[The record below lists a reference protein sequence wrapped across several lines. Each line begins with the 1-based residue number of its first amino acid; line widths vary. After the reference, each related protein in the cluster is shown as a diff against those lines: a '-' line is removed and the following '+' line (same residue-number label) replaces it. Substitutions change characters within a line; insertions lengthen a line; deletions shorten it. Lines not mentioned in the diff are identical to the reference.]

1 MENLILHLR
10 RNEMS
15 LIAPHQT
22 EGVSWLLRRENERKG
37 GLLCDDMGLGKTMQ
51 IVSLFV
57 ANPLPRTLIVL
68 PPVLIPQWISTINKV
83 LKNFHI
89 KYYVKQYTS
98 KTDNEIRQELVC
110 KDTDKHFIIICSYN
124 MLITRNKYATREECY
139 PRLNFRWDRL
149 ILDEIHMIRND
160 KSKINRTIS
169 NTYSR
174 IRWGLTGTPINNKL
188 KDLKTLLSYVTHS
201 DNEGV
206 PVRKLIEDC
215 VLRRVKEKVLKKK
228 LPPCVIQNVCI
239 PFQSQMEEDI
249 YKVVSDNVL
258 SSLGMTDVNDITSM
272 SLEIFEQ
279 LIRMRQVAACPP
291 IAMDSL
297 SKKWFKKNPIT
308 EWHLQNTQRFPEY
321 VSRGIGS
328 DTGNMSKINFLVEDM
343 KKDTHNM
350 NKTIIFCHFKAEL
363 RMYKAI
369 LENMNYKTAIIDGS
383 IDKKDRAD
391 ILSGFMCSKYDIR
404 DIISHKC
411 HFHSNSEEN
420 LEITKKIHDNLSYD
434 VVLIQ
439 IDCGGTG
446 LNLQGANRI
455 YITSPHY
462 NPAIEMQAIAR
473 AHRIGQKRPVLV
485 KRLVLGCEN
494 ESDAIGLH
502 YPLTI
507 DGHIHSLQT
516 KKIDT
521 MIKYI
526 DDSYNMKVETVIY

>member
-1 MENLILHLR
+1 
-10 RNEMS
+10 
-15 LIAPHQT
+15 
-22 EGVSWLLRRENERKG
+22 
-37 GLLCDDMGLGKTMQ
+37 
-51 IVSLFV
+51 
-57 ANPLPRTLIVL
+57 
-68 PPVLIPQWISTINKV
+68 
-83 LKNFHI
+83 
-89 KYYVKQYTS
+89 
-98 KTDNEIRQELVC
+98 
-110 KDTDKHFIIICSYN
+110 
-124 MLITRNKYATREECY
+124 
-139 PRLNFRWDRL
+139 
-149 ILDEIHMIRND
+149 
-160 KSKINRTIS
+160 
-169 NTYSR
+169 
-174 IRWGLTGTPINNKL
+174 
-188 KDLKTLLSYVTHS
+188 
-201 DNEGV
+201 
-206 PVRKLIEDC
+206 
-215 VLRRVKEKVLKKK
+215 
-228 LPPCVIQNVCI
+228 
-239 PFQSQMEEDI
+239 
-249 YKVVSDNVL
+249 
-258 SSLGMTDVNDITSM
+258 
-272 SLEIFEQ
+272 
-279 LIRMRQVAACPP
+279 MRQVAACPP

-297 SKKWFKKNPIT
+297 SKKWFKKHPIKDWSLLDT
-308 EWHLQNTQRFPEY
+308 PRFTEY

-343 KKDTHNM
+343 KKDTLNM

-369 LENMNYKTAIIDGS
+369 LEKMNYKTAIIDGS

-404 DIISHKC
+404 DIIAHKC